1 MSFTRSLACARRI
14 NAKRNSS
21 WIVTPLSG
29 AQAAATLLGFL
40 GRYDYIGVDTEAISA
55 VSKAFY
61 GGSPIGEKEV
71 QAVFAKWGKYKA
83 LACWFWDFSGQQ
95 QSPMDAWEAKAA

>member
-21 WIVTPLSG
+21 WTVTPLSG
-29 AQAAATLLGFL
+29 APAAATLLGLL
-40 GRYDYIGVDTEAISA
+40 GRYDCTGVDTEAISA

-61 GGSPIGEKEV
+61 GGPIGEKEV
-71 QAVFAKWGKYKA
+71 QAVFAKWGKYRDSARA
-83 LACWFWDFSGQQ
+83 LCYNYPQNHCTFKKVQ
-95 QSPMDAWEAKAA
+95 

>member
-1 MSFTRSLACARRI
+1 
-14 NAKRNSS
+14 
-21 WIVTPLSG
+21 
-29 AQAAATLLGFL
+29 
-40 GRYDYIGVDTEAISA
+40 VDTEAISA

-95 QSPMDAWEAKAA
+95 QSPMDAWESKAS